1 MKRLFLG
8 ISTALAAAFPALN
21 LHAGMDIGMSHVP
34 QITRPHVP
42 AGHGKRFRAQWE
54 SGRKQATI
62 LKVTRQLRRAEQRKA
77 MKRMHRGVAA

>member
-8 ISTALAAAFPALN
+8 ISTALAAAFPSLS
-21 LHAGMDIGMSHVP
+21 LHAGMDFGTPHAAPIM
-34 QITRPHVP
+34 RRHVP
-42 AGHGKRFRAQWE
+42 AGHGKRFQAQWDA
-54 SGRKQATI
+54 GKGQATI